1 MIREYWKPVI
11 IITEM
16 AESIAGL
23 EDVVQCLQYEPD
35 NSMEFRISKLAE
47 SALAQAKEFLSMM
60 FAVAKL

>member
-1 MIREYWKPVI
+1 MIREYWKPEI

-23 EDVVQCLQYEPD
+23 EDVVRCLQYEPD

-47 SALAQAKEFLSMM
+47 SSLAQAKEFLSMM
-60 FAVAKL
+60 SAVAKL